1 MSQTY
6 NIHKASFRQGL
17 SWLPASAEIMRSGL
31 RPLVGIAALWLLVSM
46 IGFIPLIGQLTIVII
61 TPMLTAGVL
70 LAFDRL
76 GEQRIPPP
84 TTLFAGWHD
93 PLRRNNLLLLG
104 LFMLGGAM
112 TAALILF
119 SWLGSQ
125 LGQEQLQ
132 ALLSQESPEAMAEA
146 LSGVSIGG
154 GLLLAALMMGLVLAG
169 LYFSV
174 ALVMFGKA
182 PAAQAFVLSI
192 KAVLV
197 NWVAFIGYLLA
208 LFAVALGFGFI
219 LLLVTSL
226 LTLALGP
233 IGAFLTQ
240 IITLLGFMLFQIL
253 MAGAQYLA
261 FSQVFGWSP
270 GLEDDDGSGP
280 AVPL

>member
-6 NIHKASFRQGL
+6 NIQKASFRQGL

>member
-17 SWLPASAEIMRSGL
+17 GWLPASAEMMRSGF
-31 RPLVGIAALWLLVSM
+31 RPLVGIAALWLLVNL
-46 IGFIPLIGQLTIVII
+46 IGFIPLIGQLIIVII

-76 GEQRIPPP
+76 GEQRMPQP
-84 TTLFAGWHD
+84 TTLFAGWRD
-93 PLRRNNLLLLG
+93 PVRRNSLLTLG

-112 TAALILF
+112 AAALILF
-119 SWLGSQ
+119 SWLGGQ
-125 LGQEQLQ
+125 MGQEQLQ
-132 ALLSQESPEAMAEA
+132 ALLRQESPEAMAQA
-146 LSGVSIGG
+146 LSNVSIGG
-154 GLLLAALMMGLVLAG
+154 GLLLATLVMGLVLAG

-182 PAAQAFVLSI
+182 PAFQAFLVSI

-197 NWVAFIGYLLA
+197 NWIAFVGYLLA

-219 LLLVTSL
+219 LVLVTGL
-226 LTLALGP
+226 LTLALGT
-233 IGAFLTQ
+233 IGAFITQ
-240 IITLLGFMLFQIL
+240 IVTLLAFMLFQIL

-270 GLEDDDGSGP
+270 GLEDDDSSGP

>member
-1 MSQTY
+1 MSQHY
-6 NIHKASFRQGL
+6 NIHRAGFRQGL
-17 SWLPASAEIMRSGL
+17 GWLPASAEMMRGGI

-46 IGFIPLIGQLTIVII
+46 IGFIPLIGQLVFVII
-61 TPMLTAGVL
+61 TPLLTAGVM

-76 GEQRIPPP
+76 GEQRIPRP

-93 PLRRNNLLLLG
+93 PVRRGNLLLLG
-104 LFMLGGAM
+104 VFMLGGAM
-112 TAALILF
+112 ISALILF

-132 ALLSQESPEAMAEA
+132 ALLTQESPEATVEA
-146 LSGVSIGG
+146 LSGVSFGG

-182 PAAQAFVLSI
+182 PAARAFLISI

-197 NWVAFIGYLLA
+197 NWIAFIGYLLA
-208 LFAVALGFGFI
+208 LFAIALGFGVI
-219 LLLVTSL
+219 LVLITSF
-226 LTLALGP
+226 LTLALGAV
-233 IGAFLTQ
+233 GAFITNILT
-240 IITLLGFMLFQIL
+240 LMGAMLFQVL

-270 GLEDDDGSGP
+270 GLEDDEGSGP
-280 AVPL
+280 TVSL